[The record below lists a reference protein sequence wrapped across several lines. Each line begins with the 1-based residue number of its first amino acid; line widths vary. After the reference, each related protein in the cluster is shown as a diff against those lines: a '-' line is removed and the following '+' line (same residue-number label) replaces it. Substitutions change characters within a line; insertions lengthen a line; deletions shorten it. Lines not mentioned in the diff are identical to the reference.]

1 MSSLQTT
8 DNVKANILN
17 NSSRMKEKPK
27 PELRVVKNKKQLE
40 ENFETNKVDKK
51 SRKKIKLNEHAN
63 LEKMNMMM
71 IIW

>member
-1 MSSLQTT
+1 
-8 DNVKANILN
+8 
-17 NSSRMKEKPK
+17 MKEKPK

-51 SRKKIKLNEHAN
+51 SRKKITLNEHAN